1 MSEVLN
7 FFVHVNAQMPE
18 YPRYVWWGAI
28 IVVMCLTQLLKWLV
42 KMFTNKV
49 KDENLRKRINAVIM
63 IIPCLVGIGLS
74 GMLTAWSFEFSIQ
87 AGLFWGLASITLY
100 EFGTRVWKRTITEEN
115 ITNEEIKE
123 DFKEAVKVT
132 KEVAKATKTAES
144 KFDEIVNKIKK
155 GK

>member
-1 MSEVLN
+1 
-7 FFVHVNAQMPE
+7 
-18 YPRYVWWGAI
+18 
-28 IVVMCLTQLLKWLV
+28 
-42 KMFTNKV
+42 
-49 KDENLRKRINAVIM
+49 M